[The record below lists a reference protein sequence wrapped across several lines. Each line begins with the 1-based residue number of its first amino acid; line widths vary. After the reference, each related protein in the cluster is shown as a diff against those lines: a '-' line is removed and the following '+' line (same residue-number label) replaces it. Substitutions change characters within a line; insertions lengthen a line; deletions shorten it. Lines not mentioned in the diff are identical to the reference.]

1 MTLFAFLG
9 ALLKLLGNPVL
20 VSALASL
27 ISKMM
32 RLSGH
37 A

>member
-1 MTLFAFLG
+1 MTLFAFL
-9 ALLKLLGNPVL
+9 AAFLKLLGNPVL

-27 ISKMM
+27 ISKAM
-32 RLSGH
+32 RLSGR